1 MRRHPP
7 RVTRRSNRGGACEWC
22 PVAEFVV
29 DFPTL
34 GDLVDA
40 WIERHCR
47 VPDKFKRGEPFKQ
60 ADWQFWCTANHYRVR
75 EGVRFVPPA
84 EATDDDPVV
93 LNQAFVYRR
102 SLIIAPQKTG
112 KGPWAAAITAV
123 EACGPSLFAG
133 WAVAGDRYRC
143 ADNGCQCGWEYAY
156 LPGEAKGMRHPS
168 PLIQLTANAED
179 QVANVYNPL
188 KAMIRLGLLKE
199 LLLVRENFIRI
210 TGLSDDEDLDR
221 IDVVTSSARARLGN
235 PISFAVQDEAGLYT
249 KPNKMIDVADTQR
262 RGAAGMGGRT
272 LATTNMWNPA
282 DDSYAQRTY
291 ESTKKDIFKFY
302 RDPDAALRGS
312 DGKPLKYALKRDRR
326 KIHEFVYQG
335 SWWVDLDS
343 IDAEAADLLETDA
356 AQAER
361 FFGNRAVYGAGSWC
375 DGVKWDGRKQPR
387 EVARKTQIVLGF
399 DGSDSD
405 DWTVLRAETRDGY
418 QFTPR
423 FGPDNKPAIWNPA
436 EHKGQVPRLEVAAAI
451 DDVFAF
457 FDVVRM
463 YADPPYWDTEIDGWA
478 EKFGAT
484 RVVQF
489 QTYRPVQMHAAAER
503 LLTDVVKVG
512 STFTHDGCPVT
523 ATHVRNARKEARSG
537 QRYVLAK
544 PTQTQKIDA
553 AMSSILAHEA
563 AGDVTAADLWNSSRS
578 KLTRVTGSVRG
589 Y

>member
-1 MRRHPP
+1 M
-7 RVTRRSNRGGACEWC
+7 S
-22 PVAEFVV
+22 EFVV

-40 WIERHCR
+40 WIEQHCK
-47 VPDKFKRGEPFKQ
+47 VPDKFKRGEPFRQ
-60 ADWQFWCTANHYRVR
+60 ADWQFWCTANHYRIR
-75 EGVRFVPPA
+75 EGIRYVAPA
-84 EATDDDPVV
+84 DATDDDPVL

-102 SLIIAPQKTG
+102 SLIVAPQKTG

-133 WAVAGDRYRC
+133 WAVAGDHYRC
-143 ADNGCQCGWEYAY
+143 EDNGCFCGWTYEY

-188 KAMIRLGLLKE
+188 KAMIRLGALRE

-291 ESTKKDIFKFY
+291 ESRKKDIFKFY
-302 RDPDAALRGS
+302 RNPDDVLRGR
-312 DGKPLKYALKRDRR
+312 DGKPLRYELKRDRQ
-326 KIHEFVYQG
+326 KIHEYVYRG
-335 SWWVDLDS
+335 SWWVDLNS
-343 IDAEAADLLETDA
+343 IEAEASDLMETDP

-361 FFGNRAVYGAGSWC
+361 FFGSRAVYGAGTWC
-375 DGVKWDGRKQPR
+375 DGATWDGRKKPII
-387 EVARKTQIVLGF
+387 VPRKTQVVVGF

-405 DWTVLRAETRDGY
+405 DWTVIRVETRDGY
-418 QFTPR
+418 QFTPT
-423 FGPDNKPAIWNPA
+423 FGPDQKPAIWNPA

-451 DDVFAF
+451 DDIFTYFNVI
-457 FDVVRM
+457 RM
-463 YADPPYWDTEIDGWA
+463 YCDPPYWDTEIDSWS
-478 EKFGAT
+478 EKYGDK
-484 RVVQF
+484 RVLQF
-489 QTYRPVQMHAAAER
+489 HTYRPVQMHAASQR
-503 LLTDVVKVG
+503 LLTDVRKAD
-512 STFTHDGCPVT
+512 STFSHDGCPVT
-523 ATHVRNARKEARSG
+523 ATHIRNARKEARPG

-544 PTQTQKIDA
+544 PTQAQKIDA
-553 AMSSILAHEA
+553 VMSSILAHEA
-563 AGDVTAADLWNSSRS
+563 AGDVTAAGLWVNNNAYAYSA
-578 KLTRVTGSVRG
+578 
-589 Y
+589 